1 MNSGITCTVQQ
12 SRPQTITHAKETFAL
27 FSSHMIYIQ
36 LQDSIAVSRAPCIEW
51 VGSGLNHGFGKAAP
65 RWCSHWLTQ
74 NQYNNAESA
83 QPRKRAKVPRPLR
96 VREGLGPRLNLLTRV
111 GGVGALAGLDFCKA
125 APRWCLTQSAESA
138 HNQVPRP
145 LFFRVREGL
154 GPRLEFH
161 YTDLKW
167 LQLDRSRSPTI
178 LCILLC
184 IAVIDRVTYVS
195 NVHKLS
201 PTVCALAK
209 LSKQLL

>member
-12 SRPQTITHAKETFAL
+12 SRPQTITHARDFRTVQQ
-27 FSSHMIYIQ
+27 SHDLYTITRQYSGITCTMH
-36 LQDSIAVSRAPCIEW
+36 R
-51 VGSGLNHGFGKAAP
+51 VGGVYGFGKAAP